1 MYNNYPDDM
10 TQSDWDYLEGNEHY
24 ECARCG
30 KDITDETAVEWCLEL
45 YCQECY
51 EAIMDEINEKDIEN
65 YAKSNSCATVREQD
79 GFDINY
85 TAVKEVDNE

>member
-10 TQSDWDYLEGNEHY
+10 TQRDWDYLEGNEHY

-30 KDITDETAVEWCLEL
+30 KDITDETAVECCLEL

-51 EAIMDEINEKDIEN
+51 EAIMDEI
-65 YAKSNSCATVREQD
+65 
-79 GFDINY
+79 
-85 TAVKEVDNE
+85 KEEDEH